1 MDNSVVL
8 LVHDCSIDLC
18 GDLVDGLAVRVL
30 RDGLEHDL
38 INNIYWYK
46 YYGYS
51 MWISEMY

>member
-8 LVHDCSIDLC
+8 LVHEGSIDLC
-18 GDLVDGLAVRVL
+18 GDLVDGLAVR
-30 RDGLEHDL
+30 GLEHDL

-51 MWISEMY
+51 MWISELY